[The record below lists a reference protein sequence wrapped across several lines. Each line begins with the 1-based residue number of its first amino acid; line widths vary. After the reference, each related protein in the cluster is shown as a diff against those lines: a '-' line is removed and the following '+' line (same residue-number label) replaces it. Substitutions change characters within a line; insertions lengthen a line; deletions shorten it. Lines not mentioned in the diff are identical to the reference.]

1 MIIKVRRHGFC
12 KEIML
17 LKCRETNKICFDEF
31 YSLSFQEARE
41 KEKILLEKKKR
52 AEELRKL
59 KRLQKK
65 KDAAYERR
73 RVEEEKKLKHQL
85 DLQKLE
91 LNLTKKHSMDT
102 RIEISRHRTSAK
114 QYVDNLNDKAS
125 NNALTIMNNVAVKS
139 QNKIESTYKNI
150 GTIQKKSSN
159 EIKKMYEA
167 AKKEIALKHEKAEEV
182 ISKRWEHEKRNMGE
196 IRREM
201 YRANNEALKMF
212 EEDKRQGLNDVRRHI
227 DQLKKE
233 AYLEVKLL
241 REQTLKEIERMRED
255 GK

>member
-1 MIIKVRRHGFC
+1 
-12 KEIML
+12 
-17 LKCRETNKICFDEF
+17 
-31 YSLSFQEARE
+31 
-41 KEKILLEKKKR
+41 
-52 AEELRKL
+52 
-59 KRLQKK
+59 
-65 KDAAYERR
+65 
-73 RVEEEKKLKHQL
+73 
-85 DLQKLE
+85 
-91 LNLTKKHSMDT
+91 
-102 RIEISRHRTSAK
+102 
-114 QYVDNLNDKAS
+114 
-125 NNALTIMNNVAVKS
+125 
-139 QNKIESTYKNI
+139 
-150 GTIQKKSSN
+150 
-159 EIKKMYEA
+159 MYEA
-167 AKKEIALKHEKAEEV
+167 AEKEIALKHEKAEEV